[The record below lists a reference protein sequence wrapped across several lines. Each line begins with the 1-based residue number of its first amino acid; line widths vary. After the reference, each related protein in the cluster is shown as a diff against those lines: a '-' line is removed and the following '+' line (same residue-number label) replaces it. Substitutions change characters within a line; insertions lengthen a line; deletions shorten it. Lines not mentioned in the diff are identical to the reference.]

1 MFALRRSGGFIMR
14 TTRLQACLPLAMLL
28 ALPSVANAANC
39 YSVYDAQ
46 NRLAF
51 QSTVSPVDLSER
63 ISQAMRE
70 RFPGGYLIIVPDD
83 ADCREFRTGPVTSPR
98 FDTGKVESSRDQML
112 EAPLLRGAPTA
123 GSADQGSGNNLTV
136 RKR

>member
-1 MFALRRSGGFIMR
+1 
-14 TTRLQACLPLAMLL
+14 MLL
-28 ALPSVANAANC
+28 ALPSLANAANC
-39 YSVYDAQ
+39 YSVYDTQ

-83 ADCREFRTGPVTSPR
+83 ADCREIRTGPVTSPR
-98 FDTGKVESSRDQML
+98 FGTGKVESSRDTMI

-123 GSADQGSGNNLTV
+123 GSAEQSSGNNLTV
-136 RKR
+136 RNKR

>member
-1 MFALRRSGGFIMR
+1 MR
-14 TTRLQACLPLAMLL
+14 THRLQASFSLLLLL
-28 ALPSVANAANC
+28 ALPSLANAANC

-46 NRLAF
+46 NRLTF
-51 QSTVSPVDLSER
+51 QSTVSPVDLSTR

-83 ADCREFRTGPVTSPR
+83 ADCLEFRTGPITSPR
-98 FDTGKVESSRDQML
+98 FDSGKVETSRDQVI

-123 GSADQGSGNNLTV
+123 GSAEQGSGNNLTV